1 MKSRDHGTLA
11 LLPGAAVAFAL
22 ALGPAQDAPAQDS
35 APEAAATISK
45 ADAPKQDKSVR
56 TMRTGSNILRVRT
69 DESLPVL
76 GLDRAYIERSGATT
90 APELLRTVPQIQN
103 VR

>member
-1 MKSRDHGTLA
+1 
-11 LLPGAAVAFAL
+11 
-22 ALGPAQDAPAQDS
+22 
-35 APEAAATISK
+35 
-45 ADAPKQDKSVR
+45 
-56 TMRTGSNILRVRT
+56 MRTGSNILRVRT